1 MSVLIQGMPMPE
13 NCYKCLLNSFC
24 YPCEGQNNICVVTCA
39 DLGYYEESHGKVYD
53 FTNGTHDARHPAC
66 PLREVEDD

>member
-1 MSVLIQGMPMPE
+1 MSECVVRMEMPE

-24 YPCEGQNNICVVTCA
+24 EPCEGYNNICVLTQE
-39 DLGYYEESHGKVYD
+39 DLGWYRESRGKVYD
-53 FTNGTHDARHPAC
+53 HSNGTHDARHPNC